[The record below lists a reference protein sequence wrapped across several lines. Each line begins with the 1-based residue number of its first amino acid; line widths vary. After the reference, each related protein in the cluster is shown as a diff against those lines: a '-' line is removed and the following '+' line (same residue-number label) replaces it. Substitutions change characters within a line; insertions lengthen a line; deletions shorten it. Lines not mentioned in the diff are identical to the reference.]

1 MNGSHR
7 VALLV
12 SAIVVACAGC
22 SQTAAL
28 APVGGAEL
36 GNLRYAVNDVLL
48 EKGIEILVAPV
59 CSGTGAD
66 IECAGE
72 TTNNEAITGSATSDD
87 ASTVEVKVGT
97 EVLYSGSVQD
107 VLDRNSTVGAP

>member
-1 MNGSHR
+1 MNSVR
-7 VALLV
+7 RTILLLSV
-12 SAIVVACAGC
+12 LVACAGC

-36 GNLRYAVNDVLL
+36 GDLRYAVNDVLF

-66 IECAGE
+66 IECAGV
-72 TTNNEAITGSATSDD
+72 TTDNEAITGSATSDD

>member
-1 MNGSHR
+1 MNGVCR
-7 VALLV
+7 RILLV
-12 SAIVVACAGC
+12 AAVMACAGC

-36 GNLRYAVNDVLL
+36 GDLRYAVNDVLF
-48 EKGIEILVAPV
+48 EKGVEILVAPV
-59 CSGTGAD
+59 CSGSGAD
-66 IECAGE
+66 IECVGE
-72 TTNNEAITGSATSDD
+72 TTDNEAITGSATSDD

-107 VLDRNSTVGAP
+107 VLDRNATVGAP

>member
-1 MNGSHR
+1 MNSVR
-7 VALLV
+7 RTILLLSV
-12 SAIVVACAGC
+12 LVACAGC

-36 GNLRYAVNDVLL
+36 GDLRYAVNDVLF

-72 TTNNEAITGSATSDD
+72 TTDNEAITGLATSDD

>member
-1 MNGSHR
+1 MNGVR
-7 VALLV
+7 RQLITAAAVL
-12 SAIVVACAGC
+12 ACAGC

-36 GNLRYAVNDVLL
+36 GNLRYAVTDVLF
-48 EKGIEILVAPV
+48 EQGIEILVAPV

-66 IECAGE
+66 IECAGTTTGNE
-72 TTNNEAITGSATSDD
+72 TINGTATSDD
-87 ASTVEVKVGT
+87 ASTVEVKVGAT
-97 EVLYSGSVQD
+97 LLYSGSVQD

>member
-1 MNGSHR
+1 MNSVR
-7 VALLV
+7 RTILLLSV
-12 SAIVVACAGC
+12 LVACAGC

-36 GNLRYAVNDVLL
+36 GDLRYAVNDVLF

-72 TTNNEAITGSATSDD
+72 TTDNEAITGSATSYD

>member
-1 MNGSHR
+1 MNSVR
-7 VALLV
+7 TKIFLM
-12 SAIVVACAGC
+12 SAMVACAGC

-28 APVGGAEL
+28 APVDGAEL

-48 EKGIEILVAPV
+48 EQGVEISVAPV

-72 TTNNEAITGSATSDD
+72 TTGNEAITGSATSDD
-87 ASTVEVKVGT
+87 ASTVEIKVGT
-97 EVLYSGSVQD
+97 KVLYSGSVKD

>member
-1 MNGSHR
+1 MSGFR
-7 VALLV
+7 GKVLLV
-12 SAIVVACAGC
+12 CAVLVASAGC

-36 GNLRYAVNDVLL
+36 GDLRYAVNDVLF

-66 IECAGE
+66 IECVGKTTDNE
-72 TTNNEAITGSATSDD
+72 TITGSATSDD
-87 ASTVEVKVGT
+87 ASTVEVRVGT
-97 EVLYSGSVQD
+97 NVLYSGSVQD

>member
-1 MNGSHR
+1 MNSVR
-7 VALLV
+7 RTILLLSV
-12 SAIVVACAGC
+12 LVACAGC

-36 GNLRYAVNDVLL
+36 GDLRYAVNDVLF

-72 TTNNEAITGSATSDD
+72 TTDNEAITGSATSDD
-87 ASTVEVKVGT
+87 ASTVEIKVGT

>member
-1 MNGSHR
+1 MNSFR
-7 VALLV
+7 RKILAL
-12 SAIVVACAGC
+12 SAVMVCAGC

-36 GNLRYAVNDVLL
+36 GNLRYAVNDVLV
-48 EKGIEILVAPV
+48 EQDIEILVAPV

-66 IECAGE
+66 IECAGKTTGNE
-72 TTNNEAITGSATSDD
+72 TITGSATSDD
-87 ASTVEVKVGT
+87 ASTVEIKVGT
-97 EVLYSGSVQD
+97 NVLYSGSVQD

>member
-1 MNGSHR
+1 MNSVR
-7 VALLV
+7 RKILLV
-12 SAIVVACAGC
+12 SAVVVCAGC

-48 EKGIEILVAPV
+48 EQGIEILVAPV

-66 IECAGE
+66 IECAGKTTGNE
-72 TTNNEAITGSATSDD
+72 TITGSATSDD
-87 ASTVEVKVGT
+87 ASTVEIKVGT
-97 EVLYSGSVQD
+97 NVLYSGSVQD

>member
-1 MNGSHR
+1 MNSVR
-7 VALLV
+7 RKILLV
-12 SAIVVACAGC
+12 SAVVACAGC

-48 EKGIEILVAPV
+48 EQGIEILVAPV

-72 TTNNEAITGSATSDD
+72 TTGNETITGSATSDD
-87 ASTVEVKVGT
+87 ASTVEIKVGT
-97 EVLYSGSVQD
+97 NVLYSGSVQD

>member
-1 MNGSHR
+1 MNNGR
-7 VALLV
+7 RTILLLSV
-12 SAIVVACAGC
+12 LVACAGC

-36 GNLRYAVNDVLL
+36 GDLRYAVNDVLF

-72 TTNNEAITGSATSDD
+72 TTDNEAITGSATSDD

>member
-1 MNGSHR
+1 MNSVR
-7 VALLV
+7 RTILLLSV
-12 SAIVVACAGC
+12 LVACAGC

-36 GNLRYAVNDVLL
+36 GDLRYAVNDVLF

-59 CSGTGAD
+59 CSGTGPD

-72 TTNNEAITGSATSDD
+72 TTDNDAITGSATSDD

>member
-1 MNGSHR
+1 MNSVR
-7 VALLV
+7 RTILLLSV
-12 SAIVVACAGC
+12 LVACAGC

-36 GNLRYAVNDVLL
+36 GDLRYAVNDVLF

-72 TTNNEAITGSATSDD
+72 TTDNDAITGSATSDD

>member
-1 MNGSHR
+1 MNSVHR
-7 VALLV
+7 KIFLA
-12 SAIVVACAGC
+12 AAVVACAGC

-36 GNLRYAVNDVLL
+36 GNLRYAVNDVLF
-48 EKGIEILVAPV
+48 EKGIDILVAPV

-72 TTNNEAITGSATSDD
+72 TTDNEAISGSATSDD
-87 ASTVEVKVGT
+87 ASTVEIKVGT